1 MYEIDASSIVH
12 AWENYPIT
20 QFPKLWDWFADEF
33 ESNKL
38 SISKVAFDE
47 VAHKFPE
54 LSTWLNNL
62 SIEPVKTNVEII
74 KIALTISQQLGIDDD
89 YSKKGVDEN
98 DLFIIANAKRSN
110 RALISN
116 EAVQSKPPE
125 NLKNC
130 KIPAVCA
137 LPFVSIECLNILEY
151 IKKSGKTFS

>member
-98 DLFIIANAKRSN
+98 TFNDLIQEKFVTYLCDGSEVELLPNGKSMLVTFDKRV
-110 RALISN
+110 
-116 EAVQSKPPE
+116 E
-125 NLKNC
+125 
-130 KIPAVCA
+130 
-137 LPFVSIECLNILEY
+137 
-151 IKKSGKTFS
+151 